1 MSKLSMIKPSNLGYL
16 AVYIMDRFVKVK
28 LYSCLLAS
36 VLSFASI
43 SALASTPEFAHI
55 TTTGYGEVVA
65 APDMATFSVKVVDTT
80 MTAEQAKQSV
90 DETVDEFLKK
100 LSAAGLSKDSVTSS
114 NLYLAPQ
121 YHYPKSGKPEL
132 VGYRA
137 TRGINVTVTDLSRL
151 NDYLDMAIQAGINQ
165 VDNIQLKVSN
175 QTEFQQKA
183 RMEAIKDARESA
195 ASLASGF
202 DKQLGDIWRVN
213 YNHTYPEPVLM
224 RSMALD
230 SKQHVNSYQDST
242 MVIRDQVEVIYKL
255 K

>member
-1 MSKLSMIKPSNLGYL
+1 M
-16 AVYIMDRFVKVK
+16 K

-36 VLSFASI
+36 ALSLSSVSVLADV
-43 SALASTPEFAHI
+43 PEFAHV

-65 APDMATFSVKVVDTT
+65 IPDMATFSVKVVDTT

-90 DETVDEFLKK
+90 DKTVEDFLQY
-100 LSAAGLSKDSVTSS
+100 LSDAGLSKDNITSS

-121 YHYPKSGKPEL
+121 YHYPKSGKAEL

-137 TRGINVTVTDLSRL
+137 SRSINVTVTDLADL
-151 NDYLDMAIQAGINQ
+151 NQYLDMALKAGINQ

-175 QTEFQQKA
+175 QAEYQQKA
-183 RMEAIKDARESA
+183 RMAAIKDAREKA

-202 DKQLGDIWRVN
+202 DKKLGGIWQSN
-213 YNHTYPEPVLM
+213 YNQMHVQPVFM
-224 RSMALD
+224 RSMAMD
-230 SKQHVNSYQDST
+230 SKQGSNSYQDST
-242 MVIRDQVEVIYKL
+242 LVIRDQVDVVYKL

>member
-1 MSKLSMIKPSNLGYL
+1 M
-16 AVYIMDRFVKVK
+16 K

-36 VLSFASI
+36 ALSLSSVSVLADV
-43 SALASTPEFAHI
+43 PEFAHV

-65 APDMATFSVKVVDTT
+65 TPDMATFSVKVVDTT

-90 DETVDEFLKK
+90 DKTVEDFLQY
-100 LSAAGLSKDSVTSS
+100 LSDAGLSKDNITSS

-121 YHYPKSGKPEL
+121 YHYPKSGKAEL

-137 TRGINVTVTDLSRL
+137 SRSINVTVTDLADL
-151 NDYLDMAIQAGINQ
+151 NQYLDMALKAGINQ

-175 QTEFQQKA
+175 QVEYQQKA
-183 RMEAIKDARESA
+183 RMAAIKDAREKA

-202 DKQLGDIWRVN
+202 DKKLGGIWQIN
-213 YNHTYPEPVLM
+213 YNQMHVQPVLM
-224 RSMALD
+224 RSMAMD
-230 SKQHVNSYQDST
+230 GKQGSNSYQDST
-242 MVIRDQVEVIYKL
+242 LVIRDQVDVVYKL

>member
-1 MSKLSMIKPSNLGYL
+1 M
-16 AVYIMDRFVKVK
+16 K

-36 VLSFASI
+36 ALSLSSVSVLADV
-43 SALASTPEFAHI
+43 PEFAHV

-65 APDMATFSVKVVDTT
+65 TPDMATFSVKVVDTT

-90 DETVDEFLKK
+90 DKTVEDFLQY
-100 LSAAGLSKDSVTSS
+100 LSDAGLSKDNITSS

-121 YHYPKSGKPEL
+121 YHYPKSGKAEL

-137 TRGINVTVTDLSRL
+137 SRSINVTVTDLADL
-151 NDYLDMAIQAGINQ
+151 NQYLDMALKAGINQ

-175 QTEFQQKA
+175 QVEYQQKA
-183 RMEAIKDARESA
+183 RMAAIKDAREKA

-202 DKQLGDIWRVN
+202 DKKLGGIWQIN
-213 YNHTYPEPVLM
+213 YNQMHVQPVLM
-224 RSMALD
+224 RSMAMD
-230 SKQHVNSYQDST
+230 RKQGSNSYQDST
-242 MVIRDQVEVIYKL
+242 LVIRDQVDVVYKL